1 MLDSNPTQNYSG
13 ATDTANSAAEGRL
26 KVDTGGMRK
35 KKKAIIKKYL
45 NNK

>member
-13 ATDTANSAAEGRL
+13 VTSTANSVAEGRL
-26 KVDTGGMRK
+26 KVDSSGMKK